1 MDFNDFQNCDTSLT
15 EKMISPPDL
24 VDDRSTEE
32 PKSLETIF
40 RELLREKTVGSNASW
55 EYALKLIGNDS
66 RFELFRH
73 HPERKQ
79 MFNAYKTQKA
89 KEEREEQRFK
99 AKRAKENLEKFLQT
113 TEKMHSSVKYR
124 QAVEMF
130 RDNEYWKAVP
140 EADRREIF
148 EDVVVFLSN
157 SEKLASIW
165 SINLPVEFLTSMRS
179 DKLKNSTFWR

>member
-1 MDFNDFQNCDTSLT
+1 M
-15 EKMISPPDL
+15 
-24 VDDRSTEE
+24 
-32 PKSLETIF
+32 ETIF